1 METNFVKKNPITW
14 SSKGDTKHLGSYKR
28 LMNGEPQFT
37 DRLKVYYEDCDE
49 NGALIYREDDGYI
62 EKINTCQVELEE
74 ESCIDPID
82 VQLKRGDGLRNERN
96 RLVQGD
102 GLKNERTIR
111 KVLKGDTQTKII
123 SYTMLCN
130 GILHEVPYENVIGV
144 PGEQSRTFLEHTRG
158 TIMKCSGLSILSKA
172 LVRIKTPVYHV
183 GVLGYDVELVVCTP
197 LHNPYHGYFYKEM
210 FNRRRDCDEKDRC
223 DEPKESFFVR
233 ADSLHSIDPEKID
246 ENIKKYVVEINK
258 SNIRRVVKII
268 PKKMEG
274 VDSYYGFCGQKP
286 SLFFGEAGKTGS
298 MFEDWADPKVGEY
311 IHILSVGD
319 NKKGPY
325 VKKWNRVTKDRG
337 LLKDAYLNGLDESYL
352 EKMKDCKDL
361 FLYLKRDKDGVPI
374 VENLLMLG
382 AEGMKFI
389 L

>member
-28 LMNGEPQFT
+28 LMDGKPQFT

-62 EKINTCQVELEE
+62 EKINTCQVELDEE
-74 ESCIDPID
+74 RCIDPID
-82 VQLKRGDGLRNERN
+82 VQLGRRDGLKNER
-96 RLVQGD
+96 RQLVQGD

-111 KVLKGDTQTKII
+111 KVLKGDTQTKIV

-130 GILHEVPYENVIGV
+130 GILHEVPYENVISF
-144 PGEQSRTFLEHTRG
+144 PGGQPRTFLEHTRG
-158 TIMKCSGLSILSKA
+158 TIMRCSGESIISKV

-183 GVLGYDVELVVCTP
+183 GVLGYDVELVVRTDV
-197 LHNPYHGYFYKEM
+197 HTPYHGYFYKEM
-210 FNRRRDCDEKDRC
+210 FNRRKNLDDKDRC
-223 DEPKESFFVR
+223 DELPSSFFVE
-233 ADSLHSIDPEKID
+233 AEALHPIDPAKID
-246 ENIKKYVVEINK
+246 ENIKKYVMEINK
-258 SNIRRVVKII
+258 SNITKVLKII

-274 VDSYYGFCGQKP
+274 LDSYYGFCGPKP
-286 SLFFGEAGKTGS
+286 SLFFGAAGKVS
-298 MFEDWADPKVGEY
+298 SIFDDWTDPKVGEY
-311 IHILSVGD
+311 IHILAIGD

-325 VKKWNRVTKDRG
+325 AKKWTKVTKDRG
-337 LLKDAYLNGLDESYL
+337 LLKDAYLNGLDEGYL

-361 FLYLKRDKDGVPI
+361 FLYLKRDKDGVSI

-382 AEGMKFI
+382 SEGLKFI
-389 L
+389 S